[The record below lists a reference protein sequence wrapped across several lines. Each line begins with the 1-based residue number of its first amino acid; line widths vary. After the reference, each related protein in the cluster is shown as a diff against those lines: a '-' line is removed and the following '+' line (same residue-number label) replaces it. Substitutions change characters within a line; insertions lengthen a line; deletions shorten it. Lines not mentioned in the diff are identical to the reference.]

1 MLSACFLTSE
11 TLVVTLSIP
20 AAKVA
25 PWEAAR
31 AGDAARRATR
41 VESLNCI
48 LIQWKWFQKT
58 LVLGGYN
65 TYRTG

>member
-11 TLVVTLSIP
+11 TLSVTFSIP
-20 AAKVA
+20 AATVA

-31 AGDAARRATR
+31 AGDAARRAIR
-41 VESLNCI
+41 VERLNCI
-48 LIQWKWFQKT
+48 LIKWKWFQRT